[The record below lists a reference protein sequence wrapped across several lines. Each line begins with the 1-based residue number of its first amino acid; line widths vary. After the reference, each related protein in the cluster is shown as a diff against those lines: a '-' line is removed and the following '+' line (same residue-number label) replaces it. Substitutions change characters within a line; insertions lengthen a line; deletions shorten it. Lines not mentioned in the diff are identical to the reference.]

1 MIPLT
6 SLPTAAAITAASA
19 PAAPLNQLLVIV
31 HCCDINHQVA
41 RQERRFAEI
50 FPSVRVNIDCYAF
63 TKMVS
68 STIIELLCKG
78 IMVPQKSAQ

>member
-41 RQERRFAEI
+41 RQERRFAQI
-50 FPSVRVNIDCYAF
+50 FPSV
-63 TKMVS
+63 K
-68 STIIELLCKG
+68 LLCIYKDG
-78 IMVPQKSAQ
+78 VIDNNRAPL